1 MAAPPTPLQ
10 QAIDRLVFE
19 TQYVRDVLHVAGPG
33 VGVTTISTRSLQQLF
48 DGLAWT
54 IDTLRATQPALTV
67 PTVVPGAVPAGGT
80 APPTTGG

>member
-1 MAAPPTPLQ
+1 MVSPTPLQ

-54 IDTLRATQPALTV
+54 IDALRAAQPSLSM
-67 PTVVPGAVPAGGT
+67 PVVNPNAVPAGGT
-80 APPTTGG
+80 APPTAGG